1 MKTKF
6 LIIIPVLILI
16 YNSGTE
22 AQNFKSVTG
31 IVTAFGK
38 VPLNNVRVLSAKS
51 RDVVYTDSTGIFS
64 IKSSDK
70 DILTIYAT
78 GFVTKRTRIRKENF
92 YRIDLNYVDNLSNFN
107 EAVTHGHISEN
118 LLREAVIS
126 TPSEIQR
133 DYSKYKTIFELIASE
148 FYNVRVNGTSVVN
161 TKRRSMNQSQQVLYV
176 VNGKIV
182 PDISFVLTDDVKKIE
197 FIDDVGATM
206 YGVQGANGVIKITLK

>member
-1 MKTKF
+1 VK
-6 LIIIPVLILI
+6 
-16 YNSGTE
+16 
-22 AQNFKSVTG
+22 AQESKSVSG
-31 IVTAFGK
+31 IVTSFRK
-38 VPLNNVRVLSAKS
+38 IPLNNVKVSSDRSKEIA
-51 RDVVYTDSTGIFS
+51 YTDSTGIFN
-64 IKSSDK
+64 ILSSDK
-70 DILTIYAT
+70 DILTISAY
-78 GFVTKRTRIRKENF
+78 GFVNRKFRIRKGNF
-92 YRIDLNYVDNLSNFN
+92 YQINLDYVDNLSNFN